1 MNARHDSHDFFQR
14 FVPQGECVSV
24 LFLQF
29 RRQIYL
35 HIIPFGQKRANLI
48 QRPVFKYNL
57 IACPR
62 DSQLDISFFYL
73 KPSVTLVESTDFSR
87 MQKTGFRFRLQRHRT
102 FFQADKC
109 IFRTGKG
116 FYIEFCTVYGD
127 FHSFGFNDERMILI
141 VGHIKVSLSIQ
152 PDISV
157 FRIIIR
163 IISKRSSRMNPYIR
177 PVRQSYF

>member
-87 MQKTGFRFRLQRHRT
+87 MQKKARSIPVWKMLFRYGTREKQTGQ
-102 FFQADKC
+102 
-109 IFRTGKG
+109 
-116 FYIEFCTVYGD
+116 
-127 FHSFGFNDERMILI
+127 
-141 VGHIKVSLSIQ
+141 LS
-152 PDISV
+152 
-157 FRIIIR
+157 
-163 IISKRSSRMNPYIR
+163 
-177 PVRQSYF
+177 

>member
-87 MQKTGFRFRLQRHRT
+87 MQKTGLDR
-102 FFQADKC
+102 K
-109 IFRTGKG
+109 
-116 FYIEFCTVYGD
+116 
-127 FHSFGFNDERMILI
+127 
-141 VGHIKVSLSIQ
+141 
-152 PDISV
+152 SV
-157 FRIIIR
+157 
-163 IISKRSSRMNPYIR
+163 
-177 PVRQSYF
+177 V

>member
-62 DSQLDISFFYL
+62 DRQKARMRSCAWKKNMLILKDKAINQIGKDIH
-73 KPSVTLVESTDFSR
+73 K
-87 MQKTGFRFRLQRHRT
+87 
-102 FFQADKC
+102 
-109 IFRTGKG
+109 
-116 FYIEFCTVYGD
+116 
-127 FHSFGFNDERMILI
+127 
-141 VGHIKVSLSIQ
+141 
-152 PDISV
+152 
-157 FRIIIR
+157 
-163 IISKRSSRMNPYIR
+163 
-177 PVRQSYF
+177 

>member
-73 KPSVTLVESTDFSR
+73 KPSVTKVPTSPGCRKRVSAFVSNDTEPS
-87 MQKTGFRFRLQRHRT
+87 FRLT
-102 FFQADKC
+102 NVFSEP
-109 IFRTGKG
+109 GKDSTLN
-116 FYIEFCTVYGD
+116 FVPCTVI
-127 FHSFGFNDERMILI
+127 FIPS
-141 VGHIKVSLSIQ
+141 VSTT
-152 PDISV
+152 
-157 FRIIIR
+157 
-163 IISKRSSRMNPYIR
+163 KG
-177 PVRQSYF
+177 

>member
-87 MQKTGFRFRLQRHRT
+87 MQKTGFRFP
-102 FFQADKC
+102 A
-109 IFRTGKG
+109 IPS
-116 FYIEFCTVYGD
+116 E
-127 FHSFGFNDERMILI
+127 
-141 VGHIKVSLSIQ
+141 
-152 PDISV
+152 
-157 FRIIIR
+157 
-163 IISKRSSRMNPYIR
+163 
-177 PVRQSYF
+177 